1 MARKLW
7 RQAYPFAFCVLP
19 LSYIET
25 WMPHLSPNA
34 HKVYTVIARATWGWS
49 KESDVLAIDE
59 IARRSGLPR
68 RSVDRS
74 LAELRRHGL
83 LICEGPHRHVKAMRL
98 VLSRLMQIPGSATVA
113 SPDGKVVSIL
123 ASP

>member
-19 LSYIET
+19 LAYIET
-25 WMPHLSPNA
+25 WMPHLTANA

-59 IARRSGLPR
+59 IARRSGLTR
-68 RSVDRS
+68 RQVDRGLS
-74 LAELRRHGL
+74 DLRRHGL
-83 LICEGPHRHVKAMRL
+83 LICEGPHRHPKAMRL
-98 VLSRLMQIPGSATVA
+98 VLSRLTQLPGSTVVA
-113 SPDGKVVSIL
+113 SPNVIPISR
-123 ASP
+123 